1 MHVDTYV
8 HRYICPYPYLPTY
21 LPTFLIT
28 YLPTHLP
35 TYIHTYSTS
44 IHTSIQTARQMRHSS
59 RTSWRSR
66 IDPGW
71 CELGKDRMDFGVQQD
86 QICQVRPLSMLS
98 ETFSI
103 VSYSR
108 FQCLGVK
115 ILSTLKRVYQTNVN
129 VITSANPSAPYRHV
143 QLTEMQFQQITQ
155 DYWPSDACWG
165 HVLTI
170 WTKKIA
176 CRLKEQHRL
185 TQNDHLAP
193 PHRPECWGDMDND
206 KDEAYE
212 AGGLERST
220 VAGVKAHIY
229 WLAFWPWSAKISW
242 QTPRTVIETYSCT
255 LIFLSQKIKF
265 QTLPSSPWMV
275 PCIFGP
281 TSEESVLL
289 VQRGR

>member
-1 MHVDTYV
+1 
-8 HRYICPYPYLPTY
+8 
-21 LPTFLIT
+21 
-28 YLPTHLP
+28 
-35 TYIHTYSTS
+35 
-44 IHTSIQTARQMRHSS
+44 
-59 RTSWRSR
+59 
-66 IDPGW
+66 
-71 CELGKDRMDFGVQQD
+71 
-86 QICQVRPLSMLS
+86 MLS

-165 HVLTI
+165 HVLTYGP
-170 WTKKIA
+170 KKIA

-185 TQNDHLAP
+185 TQNDHLAL
-193 PHRPECWGDMDND
+193 HIDWSA
-206 KDEAYE
+206 EATWTMTRTKPMRRV
-212 AGGLERST
+212 GWNVP

-265 QTLPSSPWMV
+265 QPSHHHPEWCHVFLDPPQRSRAVGSERWIKYRASLLP
-275 PCIFGP
+275 
-281 TSEESVLL
+281 
-289 VQRGR
+289 